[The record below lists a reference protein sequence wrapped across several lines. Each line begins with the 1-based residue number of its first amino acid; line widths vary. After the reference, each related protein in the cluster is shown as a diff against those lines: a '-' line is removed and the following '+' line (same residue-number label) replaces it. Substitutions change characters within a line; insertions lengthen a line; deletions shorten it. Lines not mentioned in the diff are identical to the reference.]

1 MFSVQ
6 VGDGGRGGQR
16 GAERWTEVL
25 ELVHCFECWQLQT
38 ANALLQVCFCPL
50 LLVRPD
56 WILCVLRNL
65 VELCDAHIVQ
75 ALEGAPRGSSWKMS
89 YFCVK

>member
-1 MFSVQ
+1 MQ
-6 VGDGGRGGQR
+6 EEGDR
-16 GAERWTEVL
+16 ERWRDGL
-25 ELVHCFECWQLQT
+25 RSWSWWWFHCSGHCFECWQCQT
-38 ANALLQVCFCPL
+38 ANTLLQVCFCTL

-65 VELCDAHIVQ
+65 VELCAAHIVQ
-75 ALEGAPRGSSWKMS
+75 ALEGAPRGSSWKMG